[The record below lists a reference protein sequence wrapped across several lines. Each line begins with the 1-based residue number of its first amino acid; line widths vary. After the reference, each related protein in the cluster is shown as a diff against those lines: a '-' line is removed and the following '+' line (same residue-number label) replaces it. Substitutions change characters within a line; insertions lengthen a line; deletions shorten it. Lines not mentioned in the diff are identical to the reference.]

1 MCSKLV
7 LTWNTLAKNYHHHT
21 PVCCASLNFVVWAWN
36 NNIIKIFTLT
46 NIWCTFS
53 SLQQKIFMMRKL
65 LSKYGIQSSVAKELR
80 MVTIDHRWYF
90 SRFAPNKSYKIMFL
104 IHSGLEDFVAYNSW
118 RRFIVTNSL
127 CCILTTKLI
136 PIKVVRK
143 AKLTSLH
150 QINNLHS
157 WLTSHHGHPKTP
169 EWQWTAPK

>member
-1 MCSKLV
+1 
-7 LTWNTLAKNYHHHT
+7 
-21 PVCCASLNFVVWAWN
+21 
-36 NNIIKIFTLT
+36 
-46 NIWCTFS
+46 
-53 SLQQKIFMMRKL
+53 MMRKL

-169 EWQWTAPK
+169 EWQWTAPKSPWPSTITPSHFLLRQNTPTHPNTTNQMYICWRKY